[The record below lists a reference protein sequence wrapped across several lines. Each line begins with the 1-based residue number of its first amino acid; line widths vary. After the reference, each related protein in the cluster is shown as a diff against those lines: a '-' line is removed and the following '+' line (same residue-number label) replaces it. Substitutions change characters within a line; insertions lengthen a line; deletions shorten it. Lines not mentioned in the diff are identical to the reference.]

1 MYIAAFLITWVFG
14 FVHFVLRDSGN
25 DNKELLSVLRMI
37 FQPLQ
42 GFFNLAI
49 FTYHKVCMC
58 LRSDE
63 DLTVGEAFGIVFLY
77 PNEMEDSA
85 QVHNLELVDEDCY
98 GIGKCASQNGAEW
111 IEMEI
116 DGSEEDLSGFQEDG
130 NLEEDSKGH
139 DIQLDSGKASMADSS
154 TDFVSV
160 EGMTSMGEERS
171 TAGISIMEIKR
182 EQRSLV

>member
-1 MYIAAFLITWVFG
+1 
-14 FVHFVLRDSGN
+14 
-25 DNKELLSVLRMI
+25 
-37 FQPLQ
+37 
-42 GFFNLAI
+42 
-49 FTYHKVCMC
+49 MC